1 MIGGKRGVRMAEERK
16 CLICGTTKCD
26 NWIERQNIA
35 GVKAYFCGPEHYEE
49 YKKRAAKTGVCE
61 FC

>member
-1 MIGGKRGVRMAEERK
+1 MSDEKK

-35 GVKAYFCGPEHYEE
+35 GEKAYFCSPEHYQE
-49 YKKRAAKTGVCE
+49 YKKKGAEKGVCE